1 MATSTVRLAD
11 DIIEPL
17 ALLDTLQRLAQS
29 VGYDGRV
36 ELNADYLSIILLNVI
51 RKIEQIQRD
60 LNAL

>member
-1 MATSTVRLAD
+1 MATNPIRLAD
-11 DIIEPL
+11 DIVEPL
-17 ALLDTLQRLAQS
+17 AMLDTLQRLTAS

-51 RKIEQIQRD
+51 RKIEQIQRG